1 MEGKSYLK
9 DNIANKIRRDGKKII
24 NTWGTSKSP
33 TKDL

>member
-9 DNIANKIRRDGKKII
+9 DNIVNKIGRDGKRII
-24 NTWGTSKSP
+24 NTWGTSKSS